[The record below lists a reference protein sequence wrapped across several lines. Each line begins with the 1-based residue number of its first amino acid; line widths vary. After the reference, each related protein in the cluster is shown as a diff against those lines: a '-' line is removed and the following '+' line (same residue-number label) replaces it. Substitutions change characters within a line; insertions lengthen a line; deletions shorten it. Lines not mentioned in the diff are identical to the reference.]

1 MAEHYCGA
9 TWRTDVV
16 LTGEIPMRPCPRE
29 EGLRR
34 ELQLRMEEVDRQRN
48 QRVVPQSTRTGSMA
62 SLIQQEM
69 STAAGE
75 GAGSSSAHAALPRS
89 NTGLDTQRILDQL
102 DPLTREAHIG
112 LVKHGDRMYS
122 YMSHCCSPF
131 IGLDT
136 QTPTTPTD
144 DVKLAGRD
152 TLSVIPSKILESSR
166 RSQDTTEMLVCTEE
180 RVGQGYVEY
189 LDQCSILTV
198 RRELNLILL
207 LLQQLY

>member
-1 MAEHYCGA
+1 
-9 TWRTDVV
+9 
-16 LTGEIPMRPCPRE
+16 
-29 EGLRR
+29 
-34 ELQLRMEEVDRQRN
+34 MEEVDRQRN
-48 QRVVPQSTRTGSMA
+48 QRVVPQTTRTGSMA

-131 IGLDT
+131 VGLEEDKHRKKH
-136 QTPTTPTD
+136 P
-144 DVKLAGRD
+144 KRRKKHARAGR
-152 TLSVIPSKILESSR
+152 PSKRAAAPAEKRKALRHKHKSKGKRKSDR
-166 RSQDTTEMLVCTEE
+166 PSA
-180 RVGQGYVEY
+180 
-189 LDQCSILTV
+189 
-198 RRELNLILL
+198 
-207 LLQQLY
+207 

>member
-1 MAEHYCGA
+1 M
-9 TWRTDVV
+9 
-16 LTGEIPMRPCPRE
+16 LPCPRE

-34 ELQLRMEEVDRQRN
+34 EATRRRLEADDQQRN
-48 QRVVPQSTRTGSMA
+48 QRLEPSSTRTGSMA
-62 SLIQQEM
+62 SLIQQEI

-89 NTGLDTQRILDQL
+89 NTGLDTQHILDQL
-102 DPLTREAHIG
+102 APLAREARIG

-131 IGLDT
+131 IGLEI

-152 TLSVIPSKILESSR
+152 TFSAIPRR
-166 RSQDTTEMLVCTEE
+166 RS
-180 RVGQGYVEY
+180 
-189 LDQCSILTV
+189 
-198 RRELNLILL
+198 
-207 LLQQLY
+207 